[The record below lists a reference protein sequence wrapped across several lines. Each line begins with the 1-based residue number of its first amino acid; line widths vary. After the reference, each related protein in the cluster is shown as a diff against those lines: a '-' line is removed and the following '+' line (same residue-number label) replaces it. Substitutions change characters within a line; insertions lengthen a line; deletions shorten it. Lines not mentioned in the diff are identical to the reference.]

1 MPLVLILSAWC
12 LGVSQ
17 TLPALPDLPLDT
29 FPPAAREMLGRAQR
43 AAAER
48 PKNAE
53 AAIALGRALQ
63 AWEQWESAHQAYE
76 RAAALAPDA
85 FAPRYLD
92 AVVLQRLARH
102 REAAARLKEALAIDA
117 AYLPARL
124 RLAEALYESGD
135 LAAAAPLFAALVAE
149 AAAEPA
155 ARVGLGRIAAREGRH
170 QAAIEHF
177 ERAIELF
184 PELGAAHYG
193 LARGY
198 RAAGRAA
205 DAARALA
212 AHQAFGPRWPAL
224 PDPIL
229 SAVTGLRD
237 DPRALLARGVA
248 SAKDGDLQAG
258 IAAHEAAL
266 AADPSLVQAHANL
279 LTLYGRA
286 QNWPRAEAHYRR
298 ALDAGIATAELHYD
312 YGVVLGMQERW
323 DEAEAAYRRA
333 LELNPLHVQAH
344 NNLGQIF
351 ERRRDLAAATAQYA
365 KAVEIQPSLRIAR
378 FNLGRMLMAANRL
391 PEAIGQFE
399 KLQAPR
405 DAEAPLYL
413 FALATARIR
422 AGQTPEGVRLAD
434 EARQL
439 ALEHGQADLA
449 ATIAREL
456 AKLKQ

>member
-1 MPLVLILSAWC
+1 MLPLPVLAAICLSLSQAPPPLPQLVLDSY
-12 LGVSQ
+12 
-17 TLPALPDLPLDT
+17 
-29 FPPAAREMLGRAQR
+29 PPAAREMLGRAR
-43 AAAER
+43 REAAAR
-48 PKNAE
+48 PQDAE
-53 AAIALGRALQ
+53 AAVALGRALH

-102 REAAARLKEALAIDA
+102 REAAVRLKEALALDP

-135 LAAAAPLFAALVAE
+135 HGAAAPLFAALVKE

-155 ARVGLGRIAAREGRH
+155 ARVGLGRIAAREGQH

-177 ERAIELF
+177 ERAVALF
-184 PELGAAHYG
+184 PDLGAAHYG
-193 LARGY
+193 LARAY
-198 RAAGRAA
+198 RAAGRGE
-205 DAARALA
+205 DAARALT
-212 AHQAFGPRWPAL
+212 AHQKFGPRWPAL
-224 PDPIL
+224 PDPL
-229 SAVTGLRD
+229 LAAVTGLRD

-248 SAKDGDLQAG
+248 SAKEGDVGAG

-286 QNWPRAEAHYRR
+286 KNWPRAEEHYRR
-298 ALDAGIATAELHYD
+298 ALGAGTATAELHYD
-312 YGVVLGMQERW
+312 YGVILGMQERW
-323 DEAEAAYRRA
+323 DEAEAAYRQA

-351 ERRRDLAAATAQYA
+351 ERRRDLEAATAHYA
-365 KAVEIQPSLRIAR
+365 KAVAIQPSLRIAR

-391 PEAIGQFE
+391 PEAITQFE
-399 KLQAPR
+399 KLQTPR

-422 AGQTPEGVRLAD
+422 AGQTQDGVRMAD

-439 ALEHGQADLA
+439 ALEHGQRDLA

-456 AKLKQ
+456 GKLKQ